1 MTLPSPRRA
10 TTLTARA
17 VLFDMDGTLVDSTS
31 IVERVWTTFAGRYGL
46 DIGEILRSSHGVQA
60 MDTVRRFAPA
70 GADVHALA
78 AELGRMEL
86 AETRGIVPVPGALEL
101 LAVLPPD
108 AVALV
113 TSASRDL
120 AEVRMA
126 AAGIGVPAASVTSE
140 DVARGKPHPE
150 GYLRAAALLGVHPD
164 DARGVRGRPGGH
176 RRGPRRRYPDR
187 RGRAQC
193 RRTAGRCAPHSRLLR
208 GLRQHAPHPRRA
220 PDPLPQLLGPA
231 PGPDAAARA

>member
-1 MTLPSPRRA
+1 MSSPSRSGT

-31 IVERVWTTFAGRYGL
+31 IVEQVWTTFAARYGL

-70 GADVHALA
+70 GSDIQALA

-86 AETRGIVPVPGALEL
+86 AETRGIVPVPGAPEL
-101 LAVLPPD
+101 LASLPPD

-126 AAGIGVPAASVTSE
+126 AAGIGVPAVSVTSE
-140 DVARGKPHPE
+140 DVMRGKPHPE
-150 GYLRAAALLGVHPD
+150 GYLRAAVPAGCRPG
-164 DARGVRGRPGGH
+164 RCGGVRGRPGRHCRGH
-176 RRGPRRRYPDR
+176 RRRRPDR
-187 RGRAQC
+187 GGRAQC
-193 RRTAGRCAPHSRLLR
+193 RRTAGRCAAHSRLLR
-208 GLRQHAPHPRRA
+208 GGRDHPRHRRRPAHPVLHLLA
-220 PDPLPQLLGPA
+220 PTF
-231 PGPDAAARA
+231 

>member
-1 MTLPSPRRA
+1 MTLPRPRRA

-86 AETRGIVPVPGALEL
+86 AETRGIVPVPGAVEL

-108 AVALV
+108 AVAGDECFPGPGGGPDGC
-113 TSASRDL
+113 RGH
-120 AEVRMA
+120 RR
-126 AAGIGVPAASVTSE
+126 AGG
-140 DVARGKPHPE
+140 
-150 GYLRAAALLGVHPD
+150 LGH
-164 DARGVRGRPGGH
+164 VRGRGPGQ
-176 RRGPRRRYPDR
+176 
-187 RGRAQC
+187 A
-193 RRTAGRCAPHSRLLR
+193 AP
-208 GLRQHAPHPRRA
+208 
-220 PDPLPQLLGPA
+220 
-231 PGPDAAARA
+231 